1 LRITRGSDGLRAYIL
16 NRHDQAQEQLL
27 EWLSSDD
34 RDYALDAF
42 EVGAYGYLL
51 CPVERDK
58 LEKHLMM
65 KKEM

>member
-1 LRITRGSDGLRAYIL
+1 MRAYIL

-42 EVGAYGYLL
+42 EVRADGYLL

-58 LEKHLMM
+58 LEKYLMM